1 MNVLLRGATA
11 ELLLALVVSAHVY
24 YCPFAKV
31 EESFNLQATH
41 DLLVLGPRD
50 VRAFD
55 HLEFPGVVPRT
66 FLGSL
71 AIAALSSP
79 LAWALQAYGARKI
92 ALQYAV
98 RWVLGM
104 LTVSGLVFFSRSL
117 GARFGRV
124 RRSLLT
130 MIDTDE

>member
-1 MNVLLRGATA
+1 MSLLMRGAAA
-11 ELLLALVVSAHVY
+11 ELLLALVASAHVY

-41 DLLVLGPRD
+41 DLLLLGPRD

-71 AIAALSSP
+71 AVAALSSP
-79 LAWALQAYGARKI
+79 LAWALQAAGARKL
-92 ALQYAV
+92 ALQYAA
-98 RWVLGM
+98 RWVLAM
-104 LTVSGLVFFSRSL
+104 LTVSGLVSFSRSI

-124 RRSLLT
+124 RRATL
-130 MIDTDE
+130 